1 MTQSLLLF
9 IDLVRREGMF
19 AELTE
24 HSARRVGGVMFH
36 ITQLR
41 GACDE
46 RSSGAF
52 SPAKG
57 F

>member
-9 IDLVRREGMF
+9 IDLVRLEGML

-24 HSARRVGGVMFH
+24 LSARRVGGVMFH

-41 GACDE
+41 GARVE
-46 RSSGAF
+46 GAF
-52 SPAKG
+52 LSV
-57 F
+57 